1 MLFMVVEHF
10 APANLA
16 PMSDRFK
23 QRGRM
28 LPDGVAYHASWMEHD
43 GSRCFQVMEAQ
54 DRAALDVWIG
64 RWSDLVEFEVTEV
77 MTSADYWAHPDRTA

>member
-1 MLFMVVEHF
+1 MLFMVIEHF
-10 APANLA
+10 TPANLG

-28 LPDGVAYHASWMEHD
+28 LPEGVVYHASWMEAD
-43 GSRCFQVMEAQ
+43 GSRCFQIMEAP

-64 RWSDLVEFEVTEV
+64 CWADLVEFKVAEVL
-77 MTSADYWAHPDRTA
+77 TSADYWSQAR